1 MKITEI
7 ANDCVLLDLEPTRY
21 SLLVNKWDLYRN
33 LLDGNLKR
41 IHFEVE
47 DFDKLTKEELIT
59 LTEDLKQN
67 DEI

>member
-1 MKITEI
+1 MKVTEI
-7 ANDCVLLDLEPTRY
+7 IENEVLLLDLEPTRY

-47 DFDKLTKEELIT
+47 DFDNMTKQKMTELAKGLIN
-59 LTEDLKQN
+59 E
-67 DEI
+67 

>member
-1 MKITEI
+1 MKIHEI

-21 SLLVNKWDLYRN
+21 SLMVNKWELYRY
-33 LLDGNLKR
+33 LLDGKLKR

-47 DFDKLTKEELIT
+47 DFDNITKEELIK
-59 LTEDLKQN
+59 LTEDLKEN